1 VNKYFLLG
9 ILFIA
14 ACTGSSNT
22 AKPPLTIEEFDRE
35 SLELKGVLMK
45 FIQENDPAIVHEIS
59 VAAQSTFLVNCVPV
73 GLECNQYHN
82 IVTKIIEAT
91 QNHKFSIEQKME
103 ILKMYYQMEESLASS
118 RVKLISDWKKYAP

>member
-1 VNKYFLLG
+1 
-9 ILFIA
+9 LFIA

-35 SLELKGVLMK
+35 SLELKAILMK
-45 FIQENDPAIVHEIS
+45 FIQDNDPAIVHEIS

-118 RVKLISDWKKYAP
+118 RVKLINDWKKYAP